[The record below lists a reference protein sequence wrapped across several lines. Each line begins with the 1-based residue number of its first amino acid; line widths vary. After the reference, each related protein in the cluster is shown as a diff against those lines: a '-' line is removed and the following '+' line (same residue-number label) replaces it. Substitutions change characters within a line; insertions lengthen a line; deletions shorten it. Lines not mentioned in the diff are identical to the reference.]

1 MLTVSIFISIAGLK
15 VPIVHKTKFLGVIL
29 DDHLTW
35 KYHVDEVCS
44 KVSRAIGAINR
55 ICAIVP
61 TKILLSLYFTM
72 ILPHIMYCNIIW
84 GNCAKS
90 LLNRI
95 HILQKRAIRIITN
108 SLPQAHTEPL
118 FQKLRLLTVYEINKL
133 VTCSFTY
140 SYINDILPDFLEDCF
155 IQNNTRTVYNTRQSN
170 NFYIPFYRYNVSR
183 RTIRYTGPLL
193 WNVLPDYVKC
203 TTSLSSF
210 KKSYKNFLLNQ

>member
-1 MLTVSIFISIAGLK
+1 MICYCVAYHLIIYIAGLK
-15 VPIVHKTKFLGVIL
+15 VPIEHKTKFLGVIL

-35 KYHVDEVCS
+35 KNHVDEVCS

-118 FQKLRLLTVYEINKL
+118 FQKLRLLTVYEVN
-133 VTCSFTY
+133 
-140 SYINDILPDFLEDCF
+140 
-155 IQNNTRTVYNTRQSN
+155 R
-170 NFYIPFYRYNVSR
+170 
-183 RTIRYTGPLL
+183 
-193 WNVLPDYVKC
+193 
-203 TTSLSSF
+203 
-210 KKSYKNFLLNQ
+210 